1 MFGKDV
7 TKCKLEDN
15 HSRLN
20 RIIINPAHSN
30 FHLTYVSEHTLAEGK
45 AN

>member
-20 RIIINPAHSN
+20 RIIINPFRSN
-30 FHLTYVSEHTLAEGK
+30 FHLTSESERTLAEGEG
-45 AN
+45 

>member
-15 HSRLN
+15 HSRLD
-20 RIIINPAHSN
+20 RIIIKPFRSN
-30 FHLTYVSEHTLAEGK
+30 FHLTSEREHTLAEGEG
-45 AN
+45 